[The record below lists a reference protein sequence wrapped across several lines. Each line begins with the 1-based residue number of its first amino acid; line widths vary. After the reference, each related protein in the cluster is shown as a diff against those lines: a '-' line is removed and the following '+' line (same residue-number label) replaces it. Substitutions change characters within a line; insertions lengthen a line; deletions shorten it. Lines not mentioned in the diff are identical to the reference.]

1 MIAASSLLDTAPTPA
16 ATARWTS
23 WRLLPPA
30 PAGAKRW
37 PSSRIEQG
45 RQRFPHMITQ
55 RRLRPRHRVQVV
67 VLEVAAIG
75 GDRFKQER
83 QQCDVEGRG
92 EVAVALF
99 EAVGVVGA
107 VVGRDTPADQQH
119 LRAPVLREPGR
130 GSGREKVCK
139 YVEDSV

>member
-55 RRLRPRHRVQVV
+55 RRLRSRHRVQVV

-75 GDRFKQER
+75 GARFKPER
-83 QQCDVEGRG
+83 QQCDVDVRG
-92 EVAVALF
+92 EVAVALV
-99 EAVGVVGA
+99 EAVGVVRA
-107 VVGRDTPADQQH
+107 VGG
-119 LRAPVLREPGR
+119 REPHADPPNLRPPGPP
-130 GSGREKVCK
+130 GA
-139 YVEDSV
+139 